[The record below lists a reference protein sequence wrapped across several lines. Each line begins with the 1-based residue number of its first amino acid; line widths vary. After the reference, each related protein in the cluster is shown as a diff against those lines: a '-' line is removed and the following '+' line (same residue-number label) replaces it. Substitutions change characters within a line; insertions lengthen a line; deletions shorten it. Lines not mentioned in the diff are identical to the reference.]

1 MSIYYCFTSQIH
13 DLNNQQ
19 QQNSSHFFCR
29 ISRDLFPRL
38 DMSEKTQIIEGELND
53 SRYELTELILM
64 LERRSV
70 ERHYEIGLRSI
81 CEKGLLGLSL
91 MTVATI
97 ATALLLTIL
106 VCVDSHT
113 WIYLTPYKKF
123 VDKMETTPFLSTTTT
138 TTSPS
143 APMSGSATINRTL
156 LHHHQQHGTLN
167 GVATRNASAL
177 RGLAYKGGDSPPP
190 DYNIV
195 VHDTI
200 RHDFSFFFYFAHS
213 FFIVFFSVLL
223 IYLIFQQ
230 PFPYS

>member
-1 MSIYYCFTSQIH
+1 MI
-13 DLNNQQ
+13 D
-19 QQNSSHFFCR
+19 
-29 ISRDLFPRL
+29 
-38 DMSEKTQIIEGELND
+38 GELD
-53 SRYELTELILM
+53 ASRYELSELILM

-70 ERHYEIGLRSI
+70 ERHYDAGLKSI

-91 MTVATI
+91 MTVATV

-138 TTSPS
+138 TTSPTT
-143 APMSGSATINRTL
+143 APLSGSATINRTL
-156 LHHHQQHGTLN
+156 LHHQQHGTLN
-167 GVATRNASAL
+167 GVATRNATAL

-200 RHDFSFFFYFAHS
+200 RHEFLFLYFDLLNPYHTP
-213 FFIVFFSVLL
+213 IRLL
-223 IYLIFQQ
+223 INNVLCRLLMLTCTRVRVAAPSQVG
-230 PFPYS
+230 